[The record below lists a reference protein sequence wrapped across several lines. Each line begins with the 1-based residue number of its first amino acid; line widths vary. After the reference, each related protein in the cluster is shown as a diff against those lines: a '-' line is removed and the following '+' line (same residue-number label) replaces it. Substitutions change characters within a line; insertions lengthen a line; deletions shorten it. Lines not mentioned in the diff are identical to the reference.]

1 MDDARNEL
9 IELVKANPDI
19 CDSLLEF
26 IKWMRENLPQEQ
38 TEVINETY

>member
-19 CDSLLEF
+19 CDALLDF
-26 IKWMRENLPQEQ
+26 IKWMRDNPPEEQ
-38 TEVINETY
+38 TGV

>member
-19 CDSLLEF
+19 CDALLDF
-26 IKWMRENLPQEQ
+26 IKWIRENPQEEKM
-38 TEVINETY
+38 EV